1 MADLTSISAFVD
13 LPLPIV
19 GRGLTV
25 HERAGLGIATLMARK
40 GKIDALAASIKE
52 QYDIDLPSG
61 PHWRGSDALA
71 LLGTGPGRWLAIH
84 SAPPARFVA
93 NLAQQLEGVASVV
106 DQSGAC
112 GVLRLSGPALIE
124 TLAKGVAIDL
134 DAKAFPAGSV
144 AVTQIAHVGVTLC
157 KIDESPAIDVIVARS
172 LSASFWHWLS
182 SSAGASSFGST

>member
-1 MADLTSISAFVD
+1 MADLTSISAFAE

-25 HERAGLGIATLMARK
+25 HERTGLCIATLMARK
-40 GKIDALAASIKE
+40 GRIDALAASIKE
-52 QYDIDLPSG
+52 QYDIDLPGG
-61 PHWRGSDALA
+61 PHRRASDGLA

-84 SAPPARFVA
+84 SAPPMRFIA
-93 NLAQQLEGVASVV
+93 NLTQQLEGVASVV

-112 GVLRLSGPALIE
+112 GVLRLSGPALIG

-134 DAKAFPAGSV
+134 EAPAFSAGSV

-157 KIDESPAIDVIVARS
+157 KLDDSPAIDVIVARS

-182 SSAGASSFGST
+182 MSTGDSAFESK